1 MLQLRKK
8 ILAGVLCSAMV
19 LSASQSVAWSE
30 TIESSV
36 EAETDSSSETTE
48 SADGAATEEDAQGT
62 QQVAPVTEE
71 QALAECQLYAESST
85 HALYVN
91 ESTGV
96 FAVKDKN
103 TGYCWWSNPYN
114 ADSDPVARGTN
125 LAGLK
130 SALCIEGRK
139 VLDTEHS
146 KTDLKSYAES
156 VEKGGFKIEKI
167 ENGFKGTLEF
177 ATAGL
182 TIPYCVT
189 LVDDYFE
196 ISVPVNEIVERELL
210 GDTAETIRSIIIMS
224 LFKDLGAGSS
234 EEEGYIITPDGSGAV
249 INFNNGK
256 TNASEYTQRIYGRD
270 VAISSDLAPAKTEQA
285 YLPIIG
291 IVKEDNALL
300 AVVTEGEAY
309 ATARASIS
317 GQGATG
323 YNSAWFDFNMRSYDS
338 YYMGQSNA
346 ALNAYE
352 EQMIPEEKIS
362 VRYYPIAKEGADY
375 VDVAHRYQ
383 KHLIDEGVLT
393 DGKTKDG
400 DVPFYLDLFG
410 GTIKQQSVLGFP
422 VSLETPATTY
432 EEAKEIVEKLNA
444 LGIDNMVITYE
455 DFNAAGMTSRISSF
469 VDYSGTLGGKNA
481 FWKLA
486 DYCNSIGATLAGS
499 VDIQEFE
506 RSGNGYSTTSSS
518 VIRVTKAYATQ
529 NEYERA
535 FGTPHDT
542 RESWYILTPAYYEE
556 VVQKVVDSYVKE
568 GLTSISLEQ
577 ATNMLYSDFTA
588 NTVKHASRQQAVKN
602 LEACF
607 SMIDASGLTFVADA
621 CNDYAL
627 KYVDYIRNVPLYSSN
642 FDVYDYD
649 IPFYEIVIHGY
660 IPYTTKA
667 KNASS
672 GADEM
677 FLLSVAT
684 GTPVHYEVMHEN
696 PNEFT
701 DCAYDTLFYAYYE
714 GWLDI
719 AANEYRLTQ
728 DHLKALADETI
739 TDFEYVTQ
747 DNVKTTFS
755 DGTVIEADLENLTL
769 KINGTEVKL
778 ADYGLKGAT
787 TD

>member
-30 TIESSV
+30 TLEASV

-48 SADGAATEEDAQGT
+48 SADSAATEEDTQGT

-309 ATARASIS
+309 ATARASIN

-627 KYVDYIRNVPLYSSN
+627 KYVDYIRN
-642 FDVYDYD
+642 
-649 IPFYEIVIHGY
+649 
-660 IPYTTKA
+660 
-667 KNASS
+667 
-672 GADEM
+672 
-677 FLLSVAT
+677 
-684 GTPVHYEVMHEN
+684 
-696 PNEFT
+696 
-701 DCAYDTLFYAYYE
+701 
-714 GWLDI
+714 
-719 AANEYRLTQ
+719 
-728 DHLKALADETI
+728 
-739 TDFEYVTQ
+739 
-747 DNVKTTFS
+747 
-755 DGTVIEADLENLTL
+755 
-769 KINGTEVKL
+769 
-778 ADYGLKGAT
+778 
-787 TD
+787 

>member
-422 VSLETPATTY
+422 FSLETPATTCQG
-432 EEAKEIVEKLNA
+432 AKGIV
-444 LGIDNMVITYE
+444 
-455 DFNAAGMTSRISSF
+455 
-469 VDYSGTLGGKNA
+469 
-481 FWKLA
+481 
-486 DYCNSIGATLAGS
+486 
-499 VDIQEFE
+499 
-506 RSGNGYSTTSSS
+506 
-518 VIRVTKAYATQ
+518 
-529 NEYERA
+529 
-535 FGTPHDT
+535 
-542 RESWYILTPAYYEE
+542 
-556 VVQKVVDSYVKE
+556 
-568 GLTSISLEQ
+568 
-577 ATNMLYSDFTA
+577 
-588 NTVKHASRQQAVKN
+588 
-602 LEACF
+602 
-607 SMIDASGLTFVADA
+607 
-621 CNDYAL
+621 
-627 KYVDYIRNVPLYSSN
+627 
-642 FDVYDYD
+642 
-649 IPFYEIVIHGY
+649 
-660 IPYTTKA
+660 
-667 KNASS
+667 
-672 GADEM
+672 
-677 FLLSVAT
+677 
-684 GTPVHYEVMHEN
+684 
-696 PNEFT
+696 
-701 DCAYDTLFYAYYE
+701 
-714 GWLDI
+714 
-719 AANEYRLTQ
+719 
-728 DHLKALADETI
+728 
-739 TDFEYVTQ
+739 
-747 DNVKTTFS
+747 
-755 DGTVIEADLENLTL
+755 
-769 KINGTEVKL
+769 
-778 ADYGLKGAT
+778 
-787 TD
+787 